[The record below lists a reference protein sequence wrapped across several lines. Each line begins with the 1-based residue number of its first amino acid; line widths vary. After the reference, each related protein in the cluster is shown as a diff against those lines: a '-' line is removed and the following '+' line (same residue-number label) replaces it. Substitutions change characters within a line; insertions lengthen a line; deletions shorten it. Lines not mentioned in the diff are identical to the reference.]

1 MFFPSN
7 DPIADFHAWDAEQTE
22 QLKLLPICSD
32 CGEPIVSDTFY
43 EIGNER
49 LCESCLNNHRRWTDE
64 YTE

>member
-1 MFFPSN
+1 MAKILENNFLDS
-7 DPIADFHAWDAEQTE
+7 ELE
-22 QLKLLPICSD
+22 RLPKCTD

-43 EIGNER
+43 EIGIER